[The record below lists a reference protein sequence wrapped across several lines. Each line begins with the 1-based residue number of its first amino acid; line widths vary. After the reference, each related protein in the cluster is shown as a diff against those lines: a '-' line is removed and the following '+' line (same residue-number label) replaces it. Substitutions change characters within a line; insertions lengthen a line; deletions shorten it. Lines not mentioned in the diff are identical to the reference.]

1 MRATARRLGGTLG
14 QVLVFL
20 TFFAAWEAAVHVF
33 GFKEVILPAPSA
45 TFVTMWAKRAYL
57 LQHTW
62 PTVIAILVGFLL
74 ASVAGFII
82 AIGIAYSRWI
92 NELTYPFLVAA
103 QVVPKIAL
111 APLFLIW
118 FGVGLLPKVV
128 IAALIAFFPVVI
140 NTAKGLTSVEPELV
154 QFMRSLGASWHEIFF
169 KISLPWALPYI
180 FAAFKISMTLAVVG
194 AVVGEFIASDAGLG
208 YVVNYANIT
217 LETRVMFAG
226 LLLLS
231 LVGIALFLLVVM
243 VERYVLS
250 WQPSVEAATPE
261 TL

>member
-1 MRATARRLGGTLG
+1 
-14 QVLVFL
+14 
-20 TFFAAWEAAVHVF
+20 
-33 GFKEVILPAPSA
+33 
-45 TFVTMWAKRAYL
+45 MWAQRAYL
-57 LQHTW
+57 LEHTW
-62 PTVIAILVGFLL
+62 PTVIAILVGFGVAA
-74 ASVAGFII
+74 ASGFVI
-82 AIGIAYSRWI
+82 AVGIAYSRWI
-92 NELTYPFLVAA
+92 NEITYPFLVTA

-128 IAALIAFFPVVI
+128 IAALIAFFPIVI
-140 NTAKGLTSVEPELV
+140 NTARGLNSVEPELV
-154 QFMRSLGASWHEIFF
+154 QFMRSLGASWWEIFF

-180 FAAFKISMTLAVVG
+180 LAAAKISMTLAVVG
-194 AVVGEFIASDAGLG
+194 AVVGEFIASDVGLG

-231 LVGIALFLLVVM
+231 LVGTALFLLVAL

-261 TL
+261 TM

>member
-1 MRATARRLGGTLG
+1 MTSGPSRLGGVIG
-14 QVLVFL
+14 QVMVFFV
-20 TFFAAWEAAVHVF
+20 FFAVWELTVHAF
-33 GFKEVILPAPSA
+33 GFKEVILPTPSA
-45 TFVTMWAKRAYL
+45 TFATMWIKRAYL

-62 PTVIAILVGFLL
+62 PTVIAILVGFLI
-74 ASVAGFII
+74 AAVAGFGI
-82 AIGIAYSRWI
+82 AMGIAYSRWI
-92 NELTYPFLVAA
+92 NEITYPFLVAA

-128 IAALIAFFPVVI
+128 IAALIAFFPIVI

-154 QFMRSLGASWHEIFF
+154 QFMRSLGASWREIFF

-194 AVVGEFIASDAGLG
+194 AVVGEFIASDVGLG

-226 LLLLS
+226 LMLLS
-231 LVGIALFLLVVM
+231 LVGIVLFLLVVAL
-243 VERYVLS
+243 ERYLLS
-250 WQPSVEAATPE
+250 WQAPVETATE
-261 TL
+261 SM